1 MDCEATGSVWERVA
15 GVDDVA
21 EGEVTGVHAGGRP
34 IALYRVDGQVYATH
48 DICSH
53 EHAHLSEGFLEGCEI
68 ECPLHEARFDIR
80 TGKATCRPATE
91 AVPVYPVKIAGRD
104 IFVDLTPPPE

>member
-1 MDCEATGSVWERVA
+1 MTDEGPDRGWERAA

-21 EGEVTGVHAGGRP
+21 EGEVTGLCIDGHA
-34 IALYRVDGQVYATH
+34 IALYRVEGELYATH

-53 EHAHLSEGFLEGCEI
+53 EHAHLSEGYLEGCEI
-68 ECPLHEARFDIR
+68 ECPLHQARFDIR

-91 AVPVYPVKIAGRD
+91 GVAVYPVKVVGSD
-104 IFVDLTPPPE
+104 VFVKVLGAS